1 MSDPNPS
8 RPADDA
14 GANPSEPTP
23 EETKAADESVPE
35 TEAETKAAAAT
46 GEDAEP
52 GEPDESHAADGNAV
66 APDNADV
73 GSADESGETDQSSGD
88 DATDSGKPESD
99 DDLPEWEPLTPEDIE
114 DEAIRG
120 DFMLRWSVVLLAF
133 LLGCREIGDTL
144 TLVRVRTGEAI
155 AANGFWPPATD
166 VFSYTA
172 GDRAW
177 INPAW
182 LFDLILAGVFGIAG
196 DIGLSLLTALLAGVT
211 AYIVVHISRPD
222 LPTWWTTVC
231 ATIALLMAQ
240 AQFSA
245 LPELITLLG
254 TAWMLRGLVNWSQSR
269 DSRILWC
276 LAGSLVVWSNLDPRA
291 FIGWLI
297 LAAYA
302 AASYITMRRR
312 GDSDQE
318 SMKDLGKAVAI
329 GLVALMINPAGW
341 HTVLAP
347 LQIYGTENAALLSYA
362 GEIDTPT
369 EAQLLSM
376 FDARFPDTLNLAS
389 IAALVLAAIAVL
401 SCVANVKRLD
411 TGLAAAFAV
420 TIVLAVICSHELG
433 TLCLV
438 AGVLAAL
445 NGQDW
450 YRDRCRQ
457 EYSTDTWEVLW
468 SRSGRALTVL
478 SLAVVA
484 WLAISGRMMEP
495 GGKRIGVGFA
505 SWLQSAI
512 DGTAQDLAEIP
523 DTRLFTMRLEHGDLL
538 IWHGRPTFIDS
549 RVGLYRDEILKLH
562 DQARYAMRSR
572 RDPSIVPDSTA
583 GETPQAKERRSWRET
598 PELWQG
604 IFDRF
609 DVGLATPRL
618 WGANPDY
625 KSLFDLLR
633 SGDWHLIS
641 IGSTLAALAPKTSE
655 SGSEAKPVDLIEM
668 AFRDCRNTESEDQRI
683 EFPRARTGYQQ
694 FLSLPSR
701 SWSPSEA
708 RARHQQMIAMAGFS
722 GEAPLTRGQV
732 MALAT
737 MALRDSVAG
746 AVETPNND
754 VVYRTH
760 ADAYTALRQVE
771 IQAVGP
777 DVPIIAEQR
786 YFQRIH
792 FLRQALTLAPNDPGL
807 LSAVAQEYYDSHR
820 WDLALQMIDRCLIAI
835 QGSNDPSFSVLA
847 RQLLSIRSGLQQ
859 GQRDITSRLNEL
871 LKDESVDVVLIARTL
886 RDQGYPLQGAKLLD
900 ENKLGL
906 SGNISGQLEYGLL
919 LIECGRLEEAYGVV
933 STFDSFGENPAID
946 FIWTLH
952 AAWLDQARGDAAS
965 AIVRC
970 ERKLREIESNS
981 ARALLAVAPFVQ
993 PIPQLMG
1000 SGNSWPVSQTV
1011 VTGRTFGSRDESAIL
1026 RWMIASA
1033 YVESGQCE
1041 KAAEALYMLLE
1052 TEPESPLRPLAA
1064 MYLGLLTG
1072 ESIPVESPTDQIPIL
1087 FVGGPEDPEPPTPV
1101 TDEADAEDPDGDGP
1115 DGDGPDAARK

>member
-1 MSDPNPS
+1 VSDPNPS
-8 RPADDA
+8 RPADEA
-14 GANPSEPTP
+14 GANSSEPTS
-23 EETKAADESVPE
+23 EEAKAADASTPV
-35 TEAETKAAAAT
+35 TEAETKATIAT

-52 GEPDESHAADGNAV
+52 GEPEQSDAADGNV
-66 APDNADV
+66 AESDNPDV
-73 GSADESGETDQSSGD
+73 GSAGKTDEKSGD
-88 DATDSGKPESD
+88 GATDSGEPESEG
-99 DDLPEWEPLTPEDIE
+99 DLPEWEPLTPEDIE

-120 DFMLRWSVVLLAF
+120 DFMLRWAVVLLAF

-144 TLVRVRTGEAI
+144 TLVRVKTGEAI

-166 VFSYTA
+166 IFSYTA
-172 GDRAW
+172 GDLAW

-196 DIGLSLLTALLAGVT
+196 DIGLSVLTAILAGAT

-222 LPTWWTTVC
+222 LPTWWTAVC
-231 ATIALLMAQ
+231 VTIALLMAQ
-240 AQFSA
+240 SQFSA

-254 TAWMLRGLVNWSQSR
+254 TAWMLRGLVKWSQSR

-276 LAGSLVVWSNLDPRA
+276 LAGSLAVWSNLDPRA

-297 LAAYA
+297 LAAFA
-302 AASYITMRRR
+302 AGSCITMRRR
-312 GDSDQE
+312 GDSE
-318 SMKDLGKAVAI
+318 PGAMKDLGKAVGI

-341 HTVLAP
+341 HTILAP
-347 LQIYGTENAALLSYA
+347 VQIYGAENAALLSYA
-362 GEIDTPT
+362 GRIDTPT

-376 FDARFPDTLNLAS
+376 FDARFPETLNLAS

-401 SCVANVKRLD
+401 SCIANVKRLD
-411 TGLAAAFAV
+411 MGLAAAFAV
-420 TIVLAVICSHELG
+420 TVVLAVVCTHELG
-433 TLCLV
+433 ALCLV

-450 YRDRCRQ
+450 YRNRCRQ

-478 SLAVVA
+478 SLAMVA
-484 WLAISGRMMEP
+484 WLAISGRMMGP
-495 GGKRIGVGFA
+495 SGKRIGVGFA
-505 SWLQSAI
+505 SWLQSTI

-523 DTRLFTMRLEHGDLL
+523 DARLFTMRLEHGDLL

-562 DQARYAMRSR
+562 DQARFAMRSR
-572 RDPSIVPDSTA
+572 RDQSLVPDSTA
-583 GETPQAKERRSWRET
+583 SETPQAKERRSWRET
-598 PELWQG
+598 PELWQE

-625 KSLFDLLR
+625 DSLFDLLR
-633 SGDWHLIS
+633 SDNWHLVS
-641 IGSTLAALAPKTSE
+641 IGSTLAALAPRTSA
-655 SGSEAKPVDLIEM
+655 SGSEAKPIDLIEV
-668 AFRDCRNTESEDQRI
+668 AFRDCRNIESENQRI

-708 RARHQQMIAMAGFS
+708 RARHQQAIAVAGFS

-737 MALRDSVAG
+737 MALRDSTAG

-754 VVYRTH
+754 VVYRTR

-771 IQAVGP
+771 IQAAGP
-777 DVPIIAEQR
+777 DVPVIAKQR

-807 LSAVAQEYYDSHR
+807 LSAVAQEYYDAER
-820 WDLALQMIDRCLIAI
+820 WDLALQMIDRCLNAI
-835 QGSNDPSFSVLA
+835 QESDDFSFSVLA
-847 RQLLSIRSGLQQ
+847 RQLQSIQSELQNNE
-859 GQRDITSRLNEL
+859 RNITSRLDVL
-871 LKDESVDVVLIARTL
+871 LKDESVDVVQIAKTL
-886 RDQGYPLQGAKLLD
+886 RDQGYPLHGARLLD
-900 ENKLGL
+900 ENKLDL

-919 LIECGRLEEAYGVV
+919 LIECGRLEEAQGVV
-933 STFDSFGENPAID
+933 STFDSFGENPAIG

-970 ERKLREIESNS
+970 ERKLREIELNS
-981 ARALLAVAPFVQ
+981 VQALLAVAPFVQ
-993 PIPQLMG
+993 PIPQLAAR
-1000 SGNSWPVSQTV
+1000 GNLWPVSQTV
-1011 VTGRTFGSRDESAIL
+1011 VTGRTFGARDESAIL
-1026 RWMIASA
+1026 RWVIASV

-1041 KAAEALYMLLE
+1041 KATEVFHMLLE
-1052 TEPESPLRPLAA
+1052 TDPESPLRPLAA

-1072 ESIPVESPTDQIPIL
+1072 ESIPVESPTEQIPIL

-1101 TDEADAEDPDGDGP
+1101 ADEADAGDS
-1115 DGDGPDAARK
+1115 DADNPDAVRK